1 MTTTEHLKPYPRVKK
16 NLITI
21 DGVPTNGDRIVIALS
36 LRESILHSAHQGVL
50 GMGFRANQSLY

>member
-1 MTTTEHLKPYPRVKK
+1 MEHLKQYPRVKK